1 VPPATSRGPY
11 TEGSQ
16 AKVSDDQERP
26 DEAPADAQ
34 GAVQAETPS
43 PPWGE
48 DFDADRAWRSIQ
60 AGRETEKELKERL
73 RAAEAA
79 WDDEDAAY
87 QRVSEKFPHWLEDTA
102 SVESDDDDEFEDDPT
117 HAELAALKE
126 QAQTHQEWIAQQ
138 QAQEFKRDFNKHVS
152 ELCGDEIELDD
163 EDREFILQR
172 SLSDKAGPGPD
183 ATERAFKWL
192 TSRYTAREQAA
203 LERVT
208 SSKRA
213 PHVSAGGKAGKG
225 PQPDLDTIEGRK
237 QLYEARLA
245 EGR

>member
-1 VPPATSRGPY
+1 
-11 TEGSQ
+11 
-16 AKVSDDQERP
+16 VSDVHEEA
-26 DEAPADAQ
+26 DEANANEESSGGESSRPAWMQ
-34 GAVQAETPS
+34 GDPDVDRLVAYADNLRNTRAELQ
-43 PPWGE
+43 
-48 DFDADRAWRSIQ
+48 DKLA
-60 AGRETEKELKERL
+60 K
-73 RAAEAA
+73 AEA
-79 WDDEDAAY
+79 WDDEDAVY
-87 QRVSEKFPHWLEDTA
+87 QKVSEKFPHWLEDGSSET
-102 SVESDDDDEFEDDPT
+102 DDDDEFEDDPREQ
-117 HAELAALKE
+117 ELSELRERTKN
-126 QAQTHQEWIAQQ
+126 HDEWIAQQ

-225 PQPDLDTIEGRK
+225 PQPDMDTIEGRK
-237 QLYEARLA
+237 AFYDAKLA
-245 EGR
+245 EG

>member
-1 VPPATSRGPY
+1 
-11 TEGSQ
+11 
-16 AKVSDDQERP
+16 VSDVHEEA
-26 DEAPADAQ
+26 DEANANEESSGGESSRPAWMQ
-34 GAVQAETPS
+34 GDPDVDRLVAYADNLRNTRAELQ
-43 PPWGE
+43 
-48 DFDADRAWRSIQ
+48 DKLA
-60 AGRETEKELKERL
+60 K
-73 RAAEAA
+73 AEA
-79 WDDEDAAY
+79 WDDEDAVY
-87 QRVSEKFPHWLEDTA
+87 QKVSEKFPHWLEDGSSET
-102 SVESDDDDEFEDDPT
+102 DDDDEFEDDPREQ
-117 HAELAALKE
+117 ELSELRERTKN
-126 QAQTHQEWIAQQ
+126 HDEWIAQQ

-225 PQPDLDTIEGRK
+225 PQPDMDTIEGRK
-237 QLYEARLA
+237 AFYDAKLSER
-245 EGR
+245 

>member
-1 VPPATSRGPY
+1 
-11 TEGSQ
+11 
-16 AKVSDDQERP
+16 VSDDQERP

-87 QRVSEKFPHWLEDTA
+87 QRVSEKFPHWLDDGG
-102 SVESDDDDEFEDDPT
+102 SVESDDDDEYEDDDPRE
-117 HAELAALKE
+117 AQLKELADRQAAHDQWITEQKD
-126 QAQTHQEWIAQQ
+126 QAQLRAYHADVDKVQAEKEVEFDQDDRVLIAQK
-138 QAQEFKRDFNKHVS
+138 AASYNNDGKPFTKKELEKAVDWLIARD
-152 ELCGDEIELDD
+152 
-163 EDREFILQR
+163 
-172 SLSDKAGPGPD
+172 
-183 ATERAFKWL
+183 
-192 TSRYTAREQAA
+192 
-203 LERVT
+203 ERVAQARLDRLK

-213 PHVSAGGKAGKG
+213 PHVSAGGNAGKG
-225 PQPDLDTIEGRK
+225 PQPDMDTLEGRTAFYNAK
-237 QLYEARLA
+237 MA
-245 EGR
+245 EQ